1 MNGNNSISRKKNQ
14 SNPIRRRISKSRS
27 QWRWLQRIHG
37 WLIEDEWSRKEGHL
51 AEQERGIDS
60 ISEEFLSK
68 ATLDWI
74 DDPFSPSFNFEIPNT
89 KSCGCGNSFTLEE
102 K

>member
-37 WLIEDEWSRKEGHL
+37 WLIEDEWSRKERHL
-51 AEQERGIDS
+51 AEQERGYRLHLGGVFI
-60 ISEEFLSK
+60 K
-68 ATLDWI
+68 GNAGLD
-74 DDPFSPSFNFEIPNT
+74 
-89 KSCGCGNSFTLEE
+89 
-102 K
+102 